1 MQILNIQNSNFIKN
15 TFVLTLGTAI
25 AQVLPMLLY
34 PALGRL
40 YTPEQFAVL
49 AAITSFV
56 SIISTFVTG
65 KYENAIFIA
74 DTDKDAVCLFSVALV
89 MSLSI
94 CFILTIPL
102 YVFSDSFTVYLG
114 FSTLDSWIQICIS
127 ASFFMAIF
135 NIYNEWCVRYEYF
148 KRLSIN
154 KIVNSAGISLF
165 KLVFAYTNFANIGLV
180 AGDWIGR
187 FFSSV
192 VCLFSIK
199 QLDTS
204 CFCDIQISD
213 IINVLRKY
221 REYPMFNMPAQ
232 LLNSI
237 GISSPIFILNY
248 FYNQTD
254 VGYYAMTMSVLTLPV
269 NIISLSLRDVFRK
282 KASDILIVEGSFK
295 SFFVKTLFILFVV
308 TPILSICV
316 YPILPW
322 LFKFVLGSQWGNS
335 GVFAQYFIP
344 MIALDFIAMSLSG
357 SLLVSKKLKY
367 NFYWQVYY
375 VILTILTLYIA
386 GTCSLNISNTLIIYS
401 IARSSAYVLLIYISF
416 KSSI

>member
-135 NIYNEWCVRYEYF
+135 N
-148 KRLSIN
+148 
-154 KIVNSAGISLF
+154 
-165 KLVFAYTNFANIGLV
+165 T
-180 AGDWIGR
+180 
-187 FFSSV
+187 
-192 VCLFSIK
+192 
-199 QLDTS
+199 
-204 CFCDIQISD
+204 
-213 IINVLRKY
+213 
-221 REYPMFNMPAQ
+221 
-232 LLNSI
+232 
-237 GISSPIFILNY
+237 
-248 FYNQTD
+248 
-254 VGYYAMTMSVLTLPV
+254 
-269 NIISLSLRDVFRK
+269 
-282 KASDILIVEGSFK
+282 
-295 SFFVKTLFILFVV
+295 
-308 TPILSICV
+308 
-316 YPILPW
+316 
-322 LFKFVLGSQWGNS
+322 
-335 GVFAQYFIP
+335 
-344 MIALDFIAMSLSG
+344 
-357 SLLVSKKLKY
+357 
-367 NFYWQVYY
+367 
-375 VILTILTLYIA
+375 
-386 GTCSLNISNTLIIYS
+386 
-401 IARSSAYVLLIYISF
+401 
-416 KSSI
+416 